1 MIKIAQLIK
10 LLDYISRYEMNPY
23 HYPTQYIRL
32 KKENWNRFLAAWE
45 KEMEYEDAMTDRD
58 GEIEKKQWFRWNPFQ
73 RKTVEEESVEIES
86 KHTLPKTREE
96 LIKHFLDELYP
107 FQLKWASS
115 TISQVSYTDR
125 KYNDD
130 PTLKFFLQRFPDIY
144 LLMYY
149 PIFNIKNAPIE
160 GEIILISPIDIEII
174 VLLNEANDATI
185 VATDERTWVVETD
198 HDSKKII
205 SPIIS
210 LKRTEQIVKSIL
222 NRHQV
227 NLKIN
232 KTVLS
237 QTSQILYSTEP
248 YKTSLIGKRD
258 FNTWFEQKRSLH
270 SPLKSEQ
277 LKAIEALLLHC
288 QTTSV
293 RRPEWE
299 MDDDHLQLII
309 DEDV

>member
-10 LLDYISRYEMNPY
+10 LLDYISRYETNPF

-32 KKENWNRFLAAWE
+32 KQENWKKFIAAWE
-45 KEMEYEDAMTDRD
+45 KEMEIERKIA
-58 GEIEKKQWFRWNPFQ
+58 EEEEKKHRFSWIPFQ
-73 RKTVEEESVEIES
+73 KKEVEEEPVDVEPQ
-86 KHTLPKTREE
+86 KPLPQTREQ
-96 LIKHFLDELYP
+96 LIKYFLDELYP

-115 TISQVSYTDR
+115 TISHVSYTDP
-125 KYNDD
+125 KFNHD

-149 PIFNIKNAPIE
+149 PIFNIKKAPIE

-174 VLLNEANDATI
+174 VLIDDDPNATI
-185 VATDERTWVVETD
+185 VASDDRTWVIETED
-198 HDSKKII
+198 DSRKMI
-205 SPIIS
+205 SPLIS

-222 NRHQV
+222 NHHQV
-227 NLKIN
+227 HFNIQ

-237 QTSQILYSTEP
+237 QTSQILYSTQP
-248 YKTSLIGKRD
+248 YKTSLIGKREFD
-258 FNTWFEQKRSLH
+258 DWFEQKRNLS

-277 LKAIEALLLHC
+277 LKAVEALLMHC

-299 MDDDHLQLII
+299 RDDDHLQTMI
-309 DEDV
+309 DEEL

>member
-10 LLDYISRYEMNPY
+10 LLDYISRYEMNPF

-32 KKENWNRFLAAWE
+32 KKENWNKFVSAWE
-45 KEMEYEDAMTDRD
+45 KEMEFEGTINK
-58 GEIEKKQWFRWNPFQ
+58 EEKKQRFSWNPFQ
-73 RKTVEEESVEIES
+73 KKSMEEDPIEVKTQ
-86 KHTLPKTREE
+86 TLLPKNREE

-115 TISQVSYTDR
+115 TISHVSYTDQ

-149 PIFNIKNAPIE
+149 PIFNIKKAPME

-174 VLLNEANDATI
+174 VLLNEDPNATI
-185 VATDERTWVVETD
+185 VANDDRTWVIETD
-198 HDSKKII
+198 NDSKRII
-205 SPIIS
+205 SPLIS

-222 NRHQV
+222 NHHQV
-227 NLKIN
+227 NLTIQ

-248 YKTSLIGKRD
+248 YKTSLIGKSD
-258 FNTWFEQKRSLH
+258 FNEWFERKRNLNA
-270 SPLKSEQ
+270 PLKSEQ
-277 LKAIEALLLHC
+277 LKAVEALLMHC
-288 QTTSV
+288 QTTAV

-299 MDDDHLQLII
+299 KDDDQLAFMT
-309 DEDV
+309 DEEV